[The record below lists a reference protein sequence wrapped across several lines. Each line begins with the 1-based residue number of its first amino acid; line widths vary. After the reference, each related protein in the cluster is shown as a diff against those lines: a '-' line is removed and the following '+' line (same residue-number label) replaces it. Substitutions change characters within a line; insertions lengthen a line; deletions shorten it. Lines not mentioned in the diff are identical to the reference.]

1 VQSNDKLLINGNDGN
16 VNKNLSSNVN
26 GVLDI
31 VTKCG
36 YVIGV
41 VHATDDNL

>member
-1 VQSNDKLLINGNDGN
+1 ME
-16 VNKNLSSNVN
+16 
-26 GVLDI
+26 I

-41 VHATDDNL
+41 VHHTGDQSLFINQKGQLKH